1 MMKENFVQFV
11 ENSIKKNWSL
21 NAFADYKGESMT
33 YADVAERIAK
43 LHLVFE
49 AFDVKKGDKVALFG
63 KNATHWGVAYL
74 ATVTYGAVTVPILPD
89 FKANDVH
96 HIVNHSDSVL
106 LFAADFL
113 FDALDES
120 KMENVRGTI
129 SLANFSLLGVRKPE
143 KVAELMNKLDNKF
156 KEKFGDPF
164 TPESIH
170 FPEVKNDS
178 LAVISYTSG
187 TTGFS
192 KGVMIPHNSLI
203 ANVVYANNNMPL
215 EPGDAIVSFL
225 PLAHAYGCA
234 FEFLWPF
241 TLGCHITFLTK
252 TPSPQII
259 LQAFKEIK
267 PRLVLSVPLVIE
279 KIYKKQLLPAISKSH
294 MKALLAV
301 PGLNSVIH
309 KKIRQKLVD
318 VFGGNFHEVVIGGAA
333 LNKDV
338 ELFFNKIRFP
348 FSIGYGMTEC
358 GPLISYANWDKTKL
372 GSAGKLVDNMEVKID
387 SPDPYNEVGEIMIRG
402 ENVMYGY
409 YKNDEATK
417 QALDNEG
424 WLHTG
429 DLGLIDKE
437 NFIFIKGRSKSM
449 ILGPSGQN
457 IYPEEIEAKYNN
469 MQFVMESVVIEKN
482 EKLVALIYPDYELLD
497 KQGVSEAEL
506 IKILDE
512 KRKQLNNDMPAYMN
526 VSAIKLHP
534 EEFEKTPKKSIKRF
548 LYTIED

>member
-33 YADVAERIAK
+33 YADVAERIAR

-49 AFDVKKGDKVALFG
+49 AFDVKKGDKIALFG

-74 ATVTYGAVTVPILPD
+74 ATVTYGAVTVPVLPD

-113 FDALDES
+113 YDALDES

-129 SLANFSLLGVRKPE
+129 SLANFSLIGGRKPKKVVDLMKNLDAKFIE
-143 KVAELMNKLDNKF
+143 KYGKNFTAE
-156 KEKFGDPF
+156 
-164 TPESIH
+164 SVQ

-259 LQAFKEIK
+259 LQAFKEIR

-279 KIYKKQLLPAISKSH
+279 KIYKKQLLPAISKPH
-294 MKALLAV
+294 MKALLSV
-301 PGLNSVIH
+301 PGLNSVLH

-338 ELFFNKIRFP
+338 ELFFNKIKFP

-387 SPDPYNEVGEIMIRG
+387 SPDPYNEVGEILIRG

-409 YKNDEATK
+409 YKNEEATK

-429 DLGLIDKE
+429 DLGLIDEE

-469 MQFVMESVVIEKN
+469 MEFVMESVVIEKN

-512 KRKQLNNDMPAYMN
+512 KRKQLNNDMPAYMT